1 MGERKTIRFGSW
13 NELKKAI
20 PGCVKL
26 GYECEVR
33 GWDAMRDNKLT
44 ITDTMKS
51 GEAPGVNNVQL

>member
-13 NELKKAI
+13 KELKRAI
-20 PGCVKL
+20 PGYVKL

-33 GWDAMRDNKLT
+33 GWEAMRDNKLT

-51 GEAPGVNNVQL
+51 EAAPGGGDVQL